1 MHARIAAASKQRF
14 GFNRYTF
21 AFALRAAIIFTISF
35 AVPYGFLSG
44 SRSEAAHYDPH
55 LFALGTSALFAFA
68 CLGAALLFGRNH
80 LLRWKI
86 RGLNAQIEEL
96 ADRNW
101 ELRESEERAR
111 RFLEA
116 QGDVIVRRDSLGR
129 ITYANDAFCA
139 LTGRDRD
146 TLLGTAHTLSV
157 SEQGDAT
164 LLPDGTRAHDQKI
177 GTSSD
182 ARWIAWRE
190 VLVRTDGDHRE
201 IQSVGR
207 DVTDRVEAER
217 ALAEARDAAQDAS
230 RAKSRFLAMV
240 SHEIRTPLNGILG
253 MADLLLD
260 TTLTPEQ
267 TTYAKAV
274 KTSGDT
280 LLSLIE
286 EILDFSKIEAGKLE
300 LEARPFALQALI
312 EETVELLAPRAHAK
326 GLEIGT
332 YVDSR
337 LPARVIGDTARLRQ
351 VLFNLIGNAVKFT
364 ELGGIA
370 VEVEPGSAPQEMR
383 ILVRDTGVGIA
394 PEEQAR
400 IFEEFEQG
408 DADASRRYGGSGL
421 GLAIS
426 KRIVERMGGR
436 VGVESA
442 PGAGTTFHVTVP
454 LMASPQPTQASPA
467 RTDLTG
473 ASLLVVSPG
482 SVEAALVAHR
492 LRDWGGE
499 IVVEKDEAA
508 ALARQPQRRWHTLM
522 VDFALGAAAA
532 TALAAK
538 ASAIGRR
545 IVLLTPAD
553 RHELPA
559 LRSAGFTGY
568 LIKPVRVASLAA
580 CMRSGNGGFEH
591 AEGCATSRS
600 SAPGPTGNG
609 LSVLIAEDNE
619 INGLL
624 ARSLLTKLGHR
635 PTLVESGTAAV
646 EAWRAAYTAGTPY
659 DLVLMDVNMPG
670 IDGREA
676 TRRIRAMETERGEAP
691 TLILALTANAFA
703 EDRET
708 CLEAGMSGFLTKP
721 LERDRLAD
729 ILISLPA
736 LRRLAA

>member
-21 AFALRAAIIFTISF
+21 GFALRAAIIFTMSF

-44 SRSEAAHYDPH
+44 SRSEVAHYDPH

-86 RGLNAQIEEL
+86 RGLNDRIEEL
-96 ADRNW
+96 EDRNW

-116 QGDVIVRRDSLGR
+116 QGDVIVRRDALGR
-129 ITYANDAFCA
+129 ITYANDAFCVLA
-139 LTGRDRD
+139 GRNRD
-146 TLLGTAHTLSV
+146 ALLGTMYALDV
-157 SEQGDAT
+157 SEQGEAT
-164 LLPDGTRAHDQKI
+164 LLPDGTRAHDQNI
-177 GTSSD
+177 VTPTD

-190 VLVRTDGDHRE
+190 VLVRTDRDHRE

-267 TTYAKAV
+267 TTYTKAV

-300 LEARPFALQALI
+300 LEAQPFALQALI
-312 EETVELLAPRAHAK
+312 EEVVELLAPRAHAK

-337 LPARVIGDTARLRQ
+337 LPARAIGDTARLRQ
-351 VLFNLIGNAVKFT
+351 VLLNLIGNAVKFT
-364 ELGGIA
+364 ERGGIA
-370 VEVEPGSAPQEMR
+370 VEVEPGSAPQQME
-383 ILVRDTGVGIA
+383 ILIRDTGIGIA

-400 IFEEFEQG
+400 IFDEFEQG
-408 DADASRRYGGSGL
+408 DADAARRHGGTGL

-436 VGVESA
+436 IGVQSV
-442 PGAGTTFHVTVP
+442 PGAGTTFRVTVP
-454 LMASPQPTQASPA
+454 LVPSPQPAQPSLA

-473 ASLLVVSPG
+473 ASLLLVSPG
-482 SVEAALVAHR
+482 SVEAALVARR
-492 LRDWGGE
+492 LRDWGAE

-508 ALARQPQRRWHTLM
+508 ALARLPERQWHALM

-532 TALAAK
+532 TALAAE

-559 LRSAGFTGY
+559 LRSASFTGY

-580 CMRSGNGGFEH
+580 CMRSGNGF
-591 AEGCATSRS
+591 AQVEGSATSRS
-600 SAPGPTGNG
+600 SAPAPTGNG

-646 EAWRAAYTAGTPY
+646 AAWNTAYAAGTPY

-676 TRRIRAMETERGEAP
+676 TRRIRAMETERGETP
-691 TLILALTANAFA
+691 TLVLALTANAFA
-703 EDRET
+703 EDREA

-721 LERDRLAD
+721 LERDRLGD
-729 ILISLPA
+729 ILTSLPA

>member
-1 MHARIAAASKQRF
+1 MHARIAAVSKQRF

-21 AFALRAAIIFTISF
+21 NFVLRAGIIFSLSF

-44 SRSEAAHYDPH
+44 SRSEVAHYDPQ
-55 LFALGTSALFAFA
+55 LFAVGTSGLFAFA
-68 CLGAALLFGRNH
+68 CLGAAMLFGRNH

-86 RGLNAQIEEL
+86 RGLNDRIEEL
-96 ADRNW
+96 ADGNW

-116 QGDVIVRRDSLGR
+116 QGDLIVRRDSLGR
-129 ITYANDAFCA
+129 ITYANDAFGA
-139 LTGRDRD
+139 LAGRHRD
-146 TLLGTAHTLSV
+146 ALLGTAFTLQV
-157 SEQGDAT
+157 AEQSDAAV
-164 LLPDGTRAHDQKI
+164 LPDGTRTHDQKI
-177 GTSSD
+177 TCSGD

-190 VLVRTDGDHRE
+190 VVVRTDGDQRE

-260 TTLTPEQ
+260 TALTPEQ

-300 LEARPFALQALI
+300 LEAQPFALQALI
-312 EETVELLAPRAHAK
+312 EEVVELLAPRAHAK

-337 LPARVIGDTARLRQ
+337 LPSRAIGDTARLRQ

-364 ELGGIA
+364 EHGGIA
-370 VEVEPGSAPQEMR
+370 VTVEPGKAPQEMQ
-383 ILVRDTGVGIA
+383 IQVRDTGIGIG

-400 IFEEFEQG
+400 IFDEFEQG
-408 DADASRRYGGSGL
+408 DADASRRYGGTGL

-426 KRIVERMGGR
+426 RRIVERMGGCIA
-436 VGVESA
+436 VESA
-442 PGAGTTFHVTVP
+442 PGAGTTFRVTVP
-454 LMASPQPTQASPA
+454 LTASPQPAQTSLA
-467 RTDLTG
+467 RTDLTD
-473 ASLLVVSPG
+473 ASVLVVSPG
-482 SVEAALVAHR
+482 SVEADLVARR
-492 LRDWGGE
+492 LRDWGTE
-499 IVVEKDEAA
+499 IVVEKDPAS
-508 ALARQPQRRWHTLM
+508 ALARLPERQWHTLM
-522 VDFALGAAAA
+522 VDLALGTAAA
-532 TALAAK
+532 TALAGK
-538 ASAIGRR
+538 ATAIGRR
-545 IVLLTPAD
+545 VVLLTPAE
-553 RHELPA
+553 RHELTA
-559 LRSAGFTGY
+559 LRSADFTGY
-568 LIKPVRVASLAA
+568 LIKPVRVASLAT
-580 CMRSGNGGFEH
+580 CMRSGNGFGV
-591 AEGCATSRS
+591 AAGGATPQS
-600 SAPGPTGNG
+600 SATGPSGSG

-635 PTLVESGTAAV
+635 PTLVETGTAAV
-646 EAWRAAYTAGTPY
+646 EAWRAAGAAGTPY

-676 TRRIRAMETERGEAP
+676 TRRIRALETERGEAP
-691 TLILALTANAFA
+691 ILILALTANAFA
-703 EDRET
+703 DDREA